1 VSGLGRLVIRNSKVF
16 LRDRTALF
24 FSFLSVFIIILVYAV
39 FLGNT
44 TTQSVRNMAGGDI
57 DGIRWLVDSWIMAG
71 ILVVTTITVPMGVFG
86 MMVEDNT
93 NKRLD
98 GFRVAPISRQTIV
111 FGYLLTAW
119 LIGMMLSMIT
129 FGIAMVYIAVNGG
142 QWMSLSTILKS
153 TGIIALNIASG
164 ASITF
169 LLTMWVRTSGSYSTL
184 ATVIGTV
191 IGFLTG
197 IYIPV
202 GILPDGV
209 QIMTRLIPATHGA
222 ALLRQIFMAG
232 ALDRVFLNAPPN
244 IKAEFMRIFGV
255 TIPWGNGILTQG
267 TMVFVLVFSVVIFVI
282 LSTIVMNR
290 KNQ

>member
-1 VSGLGRLVIRNSKVF
+1 VIRNSKVF

>member
-1 VSGLGRLVIRNSKVF
+1 
-16 LRDRTALF
+16 
-24 FSFLSVFIIILVYAV
+24 
-39 FLGNT
+39 
-44 TTQSVRNMAGGDI
+44 
-57 DGIRWLVDSWIMAG
+57 
-71 ILVVTTITVPMGVFG
+71 MGVFG